1 VKRILIT
8 YGFLLLLGIVA
19 CTPPPTR
26 EIEQPKP
33 PTPEITFRIATLDMA
48 QQKKRLEKRDVEQL
62 ANILMNEHIDVLTVQ
77 NVVRYPGLQSR
88 IDFVTELARASDLRF
103 AFGEMSNV
111 GGKQMGNAI
120 FSIYPII
127 SHHTITFETVASSSF
142 EGGLTTTIDIGATP
156 LNVISAQLPPKLIQ
170 QKKLQCLSML
180 LPQSKDTSIVP
191 HIITGNLL
199 SVEQLAQQFSS
210 TPVGENRNN
219 SLPQIWKALQDDF
232 KQGEVK
238 TLSTSISTLVIVDF
252 QYYRQGEK

>member
-1 VKRILIT
+1 MKRIFIT

-48 QQKKRLEKRDVEQL
+48 QQKKRLEKSDVEQF

-88 IDFVTELARASDLRF
+88 IDFVSELARTSDFRS

-111 GGKQMGNAI
+111 GGKQTGNAI

-127 SHHTITFETVASSSF
+127 SHRTMSFETVVPSSF
-142 EGGLTTTIDIGATP
+142 EGGLTTTIDVGATS
-156 LNVISAQLPPKLIQ
+156 LNVISARLPAKLNQ
-170 QKKLQCLSML
+170 QKKFQCLSML

-199 SVEQLAQQFSS
+199 SVEQLAQQFASI
-210 TPVGENRNN
+210 PVGENRDN
-219 SLPQIWKALQDDF
+219 SLPQIWKVLQDDF

-238 TLSTSISTLVIVDF
+238 TLSTSIGTLVIVDF
-252 QYYRQGEK
+252 HYYRNISK